1 MVARV
6 VDVVEVA
13 RDVGHHPDPHAV
25 AQVAQDAAGV
35 ADDAPVARPSPH
47 LHARSARA
55 GRRDQP
61 ASAREIRRHPGAR
74 GRRAGGE
81 GTRGRVAGQPG
92 WDDLAGQAGKAAA
105 ARELDH
111 APAIDRVVQR
121 PAHPR
126 VIERALAH
134 VEEEVAGKW
143 RGRRV
148 HVAGVGESKRAR
160 LVERQLD
167 GGRAGGDDCVG
178 AAVLH
183 GGHLRRGILGGR
195 DGDRVGE
202 PVRTG
207 LGRPRAKARVAHQP
221 RTACR
226 CERRDPVRPR
236 ARRGAPADER
246 RRRPRGKHVGQRCGE
261 LVLELGV
268 GPAQV
273 DGDRPCRGVGLDAL
287 GEVAPPRAAGVGAD
301 DAGVVAAPPAPRGAR
316 RARSRRESPRAAPAC
331 RRRTAAR
338 GAAQTCRC
346 ARRRSAAGRSR
357 RDRRPACCRR
367 RPRRDGR
374 R

>member
-1 MVARV
+1 MRLRRVNRGTAGAAASTRRSRCGPARVRLRAAGGQRGVVPGLHRVVAELRGVDVIAGVAHQMTAGERVEEARRGQEVGDPAVEPDLDVVAGV

-25 AQVAQDAAGV
+25 AQIAQDTAGV

-61 ASAREIRRHPGAR
+61 ASAREIRRHPRAR
-74 GRRAGGE
+74 GRRADGE
-81 GTRGRVAGQPG
+81 RTRGRVTGQPG

-167 GGRAGGDDCVG
+167 GGQAGGDDCVG

-202 PVRTG
+202 PVRTR

-221 RTACR
+221 RAACR

-236 ARRGAPADER
+236 SRRGAPAHER
-246 RRRPRGKHVGQRCGE
+246 RRRPRRE
-261 LVLELGV
+261 
-268 GPAQV
+268 
-273 DGDRPCRGVGLDAL
+273 
-287 GEVAPPRAAGVGAD
+287 
-301 DAGVVAAPPAPRGAR
+301 AR
-316 RARSRRESPRAAPAC
+316 RPEVWRACART
-331 RRRTAAR
+331 RRRA
-338 GAAQTCRC
+338 GA
-346 ARRRSAAGRSR
+346 G
-357 RDRRPACCRR
+357 
-367 RPRRDGR
+367 GW
-374 R
+374 